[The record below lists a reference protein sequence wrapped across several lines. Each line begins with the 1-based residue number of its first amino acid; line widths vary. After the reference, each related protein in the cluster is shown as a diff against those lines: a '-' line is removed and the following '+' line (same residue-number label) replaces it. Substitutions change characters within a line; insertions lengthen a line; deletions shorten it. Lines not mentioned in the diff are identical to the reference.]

1 LFDFLTESPY
11 YKRMKNLAATDVL
24 FNWGD
29 WHVRLGE
36 ASMAAA
42 GVAVL
47 LIVLLC
53 LSILL
58 AKRGRRREAD
68 AAAQRQFELDARLG
82 LIQQANAELTGRL
95 ATMSEVLTSR
105 QSDLARFMA
114 ERLDSVGARVGQ
126 GLESSSRATV
136 ENLNKLN
143 ERLAVIDSAQA
154 RLTGLT
160 QEVVG
165 LKDILANKQSRGAFG
180 QGRME
185 SIVRDGLPS
194 NAYEFQATLS
204 NGTRPDCIIRL
215 PGDDRAMVVDAKF
228 PLEAFTAF
236 KDAKTEEQRRAAT
249 QRVKT
254 DIGRHIKDIAE
265 RYLLRGETQDLAVLF
280 VPSESVY
287 ADLNEHFDELI
298 QKAHRARV
306 IIVSPSLLMMAI
318 QVMQAIVRDA
328 LMREQAHLIQSEV
341 RKILDDVGRLRERV
355 DKLDQHFRQAQDF
368 VAQIVTSSDK
378 IVRRGQRIDALEF
391 DDAHP
396 ETPSAAP
403 VKLRRVAE

>member
-1 LFDFLTESPY
+1 
-11 YKRMKNLAATDVL
+11 MKNTVANDVL
-24 FNWGD
+24 FTVGE
-29 WHVRLGE
+29 WHVRWLDGL
-36 ASMAAA
+36 AAA
-42 GVAVL
+42 AALAAIVVTL
-47 LIVLLC
+47 LAA
-53 LSILL
+53 ILL
-58 AKRGRRREAD
+58 ANRNRRRA
-68 AAAQRQFELDARLG
+68 AFVAAQRQSELDGRLG

-95 ATMSEVLTSR
+95 ATLSEVLTSR

-114 ERLDSVGARVGQ
+114 ERLDWVGARVGQ
-126 GLESSSRATV
+126 GLDANTSATV
-136 ENLNKLN
+136 ENLAKLN

-160 QEVVG
+160 LEVVG

-185 SIVRDGLPS
+185 AIIRDGLPA
-194 NAYEFQATLS
+194 NAYEFQASLS

-236 KDAKTEEQRRAAT
+236 KDAKTDDQRRPAI

-254 DIGRHIKDIAE
+254 DISRHIKDIAD
-265 RYLLRGETQDLAVLF
+265 RCLVPGETQDLAVLF
-280 VPSESVY
+280 VPSESIY
-287 ADLNEHFDELI
+287 ADLNEYFDDLI
-298 QKAHRARV
+298 QKAHRARI

-328 LMREQAHLIQSEV
+328 VMREQAHLIQSEV
-341 RKILDDVGRLRERV
+341 RKIIDDVGRLRDRV
-355 DKLDQHFRQAQDF
+355 EKLDHHFRQAQDY
-368 VAQIVTSSDK
+368 VTQIGTSTEK

-391 DDAHP
+391 DEAA
-396 ETPSAAP
+396 PSAAAAP

>member
-1 LFDFLTESPY
+1 
-11 YKRMKNLAATDVL
+11 MKNTVANDVL
-24 FNWGD
+24 FTVGE
-29 WHVRLGE
+29 WHVRWLDGL
-36 ASMAAA
+36 AAA
-42 GVAVL
+42 AALAAIVVTL
-47 LIVLLC
+47 LAA
-53 LSILL
+53 ILL
-58 AKRGRRREAD
+58 ANRNRRRA
-68 AAAQRQFELDARLG
+68 AFVAAQRQSELDGRLG

-95 ATMSEVLTSR
+95 ATLSEVLTSR

-114 ERLDSVGARVGQ
+114 ERLDWVGARVGQ
-126 GLESSSRATV
+126 GLDANTSATV
-136 ENLNKLN
+136 ENLAKLN

-160 QEVVG
+160 LEVVG

-185 SIVRDGLPS
+185 AIIRDGLPA
-194 NAYEFQATLS
+194 NAYEFQASLS

-236 KDAKTEEQRRAAT
+236 KDAKTDDQRRPAI

-254 DIGRHIKDIAE
+254 DISRHIKDIAD
-265 RYLLRGETQDLAVLF
+265 RYLVPGETQDLAVLF
-280 VPSESVY
+280 VPSESIY
-287 ADLNEHFDELI
+287 ADLNEYFDDLI
-298 QKAHRARV
+298 QKAHRARI

-328 LMREQAHLIQSEV
+328 VMREQAHLIQSEV
-341 RKILDDVGRLRERV
+341 RKIIDDVGRLRDRV
-355 DKLDQHFRQAQDF
+355 EKLDHHFRQAQDY
-368 VAQIVTSSDK
+368 VTQIGTSTEK

-391 DDAHP
+391 DEAA
-396 ETPSAAP
+396 PSAAAAP

>member
-1 LFDFLTESPY
+1 
-11 YKRMKNLAATDVL
+11 MKNTVVNDVL
-24 FNWGD
+24 FSLGD
-29 WHVRLGE
+29 WHVRLFDG
-36 ASMAAA
+36 SAAA
-42 GVAVL
+42 FILVTTVAAL
-47 LIVLLC
+47 LIACVVR
-53 LSILL
+53 
-58 AKRGRRREAD
+58 AGRNRRQAAL
-68 AAAQRQFELDARLG
+68 AAAQRQSELDGRLG

-95 ATMSEVLTSR
+95 ATLSEVLTSR

-126 GLESSSRATV
+126 GLDSNTTATV
-136 ENLNKLN
+136 ANLTKLN

-154 RLTGLT
+154 RLASLT
-160 QEVVG
+160 QDVVG

-185 SIVRDGLPS
+185 AIIRDGLPS
-194 NAYEFQATLS
+194 NAYEFQACLS
-204 NGTRPDCIIRL
+204 TGTRPDCIIRL

-236 KDAKTEEQRRAAT
+236 KDAKTDDQKRLAI

-254 DIGRHIKDIAE
+254 DITRHIKDMAD
-265 RYLLRGETQDLAVLF
+265 RYLVAGETQDLAVLF
-280 VPSESVY
+280 VPSESIY
-287 ADLNEHFDELI
+287 ADLNEYFDDLI
-298 QKAHRARV
+298 QKAHRARI

-328 LMREQAHLIQSEV
+328 VMREQAHLIQSEV
-341 RKILDDVGRLRERV
+341 RKIIDDVGRLRERV
-355 DKLDQHFRQAQDF
+355 EKLDQHFRHAQDC
-368 VAQIVTSSDK
+368 VTQIGTSTEK

-391 DDAHP
+391 DEAA
-396 ETPSAAP
+396 PSAVAAAP

>member
-1 LFDFLTESPY
+1 
-11 YKRMKNLAATDVL
+11 LA
-24 FNWGD
+24 
-29 WHVRLGE
+29 
-36 ASMAAA
+36 
-42 GVAVL
+42 
-47 LIVLLC
+47 
-53 LSILL
+53 
-58 AKRGRRREAD
+58 
-68 AAAQRQFELDARLG
+68 

-126 GLESSSRATV
+126 GLESSSRATT
-136 ENLNKLN
+136 ENLAKLN
-143 ERLAVIDSAQA
+143 ERLAVIDSAQV
-154 RLTGLT
+154 RLTSLT

-185 SIVRDGLPS
+185 SIVRDGLPAS
-194 NAYEFQATLS
+194 AYEFQATLS
-204 NGTRPDCIIRL
+204 NGTRPDCLIRL

-236 KDAKTEEQRRAAT
+236 RDAKTEEQRRAAT

-280 VPSESVY
+280 VPSESIY
-287 ADLNEHFDELI
+287 ADLNEHFDDLV
-298 QKAHRARV
+298 QRAHRSRV

-341 RKILDDVGRLRERV
+341 RKILDDVGRLRDRV
-355 DKLDQHFRQAQDF
+355 DKLDQHFRQAQEF
-368 VAQIVTSSDK
+368 VAQIGTSAEK

-391 DDAHP
+391 DDSTDPAV
-396 ETPSAAP
+396 SAGPP
-403 VKLRRVAE
+403 VKLRRVAD